1 MEKPDGPSGFL
12 PAPPAPPPAAS
23 VLPPAKWQKKTPTP
37 QSYCEDI
44 ESSVCA
50 RAYRTQGSE
59 SFAGATEDDEM
70 TEEEGVH

>member
-1 MEKPDGPSGFL
+1 MQWKSLMGPAASS
-12 PAPPAPPPAAS
+12 PHPPPPAAS
-23 VLPPAKWQKKTPTP
+23 VLPPAKWEKKTPAP
-37 QSYCEDI
+37 QSYREDI
-44 ESSVCA
+44 GSSVCA